1 MSFVRNQEG
10 EWFWSR
16 FWWKPRQRSQRA
28 PRNAGNERRASR
40 TPVERYPNCKTF
52 EVYWYERENAQAIK
66 RVRLKTGSGE
76 VVSLGTRDIF
86 TLNDVEMEKL
96 RRHLADNDPKGMRLL
111 EWIVETTL
119 RNPWSDFNLRWAR
132 RQPQVGREES
142 AQGQG
147 RESTGSRG
155 EGSGESDAIR
165 KARELLGVEE
175 DATEKT
181 IRDRWRLMMNW
192 AHPDKGGSAPL
203 FRMVRKAGELLLA
216 EKSGGQSGNE

>member
-1 MSFVRNQEG
+1 M
-10 EWFWSR
+10 
-16 FWWKPRQRSQRA
+16 
-28 PRNAGNERRASR
+28 
-40 TPVERYPNCKTF
+40 
-52 EVYWYERENAQAIK
+52 WYERNDGPAIK
-66 RVRLKTGSGE
+66 RVRLETGSGG
-76 VVSLGTRDIF
+76 VLSLGRRDIF

-119 RNPWSDFNLRWAR
+119 RNPWSDFDLRWAR
-132 RQPQVGREES
+132 RQPQVGREET

-203 FRMVRKAGELLLA
+203 FRMVREAGELLLS
-216 EKSGGQSGNE
+216 EKSRAGRSANQ